1 MPIVISSEHDIAR
14 LSLQTGPVNAMG
26 PEFLADLDAALDAAQ
41 DARALVL
48 TGAGSAFSAGL
59 DLPRLLTLDE
69 TTITGFIAAFSR
81 VMEKVFLW
89 PKPTVAA
96 LNGHAVAGGFVL
108 ASACDY
114 RLLARGPAK
123 LGMTGV
129 TLGIAYPSLVIAMLQ
144 YSVPKAAWHNVL
156 LDGRLYDVEA
166 AQSAQL
172 VESVVDP
179 DVLLERAT
187 ERALGLCAADPGAY
201 ARTKRMLKWE
211 TVARAQS
218 LQQESHAAFVS
229 ALFSPEGRA
238 RLHATVEKMK
248 GTKNPR

>member
-1 MPIVISSEHDIAR
+1 
-14 LSLQTGPVNAMG
+14 MG
-26 PEFLADLDAALDAAQ
+26 PEFLTELDTAFEVSR
-41 DARALVL
+41 DARAVVL
-48 TGAGSAFSAGL
+48 TGTGNAFSAGL

-69 TTITGFIAAFSR
+69 TTIAGFIASFSS

-89 PKPTVAA
+89 PRPTVAA

-114 RLLARGPAK
+114 RLLARGSAK

-144 YSVPKAAWHNVL
+144 YSVPKNAWHNVL

-166 AQSAQL
+166 AYAAQL
-172 VESVVDP
+172 VESVVEGDA
-179 DVLLERAT
+179 LIEKAT
-187 ERALGLCAADPGAY
+187 ERALALSAADPGAY

-211 TVARAQS
+211 TVVRAQS

-238 RLHATVEKMK
+238 RLVAVVEKMK
-248 GTKNPR
+248 ASKNPR